1 MLRQFVKDYELIEH
15 IPEGNY
21 RFDGGSCAPKGMIFH
36 IIDDASKK
44 INVLDIG
51 FGLGHL
57 GEVIKKNP
65 SSSHW
70 EIDGIDGYEVAC
82 FNTAL
87 YKENYYRNIW
97 HGLAQDLSI
106 DQLRKYD
113 VICLLDVIEH
123 LNIETSKWLLRTLL
137 SALRE
142 DSFLFISTPL
152 WFYPQA
158 HKKEGDLE
166 EHLIGVPASSM
177 MALQPI
183 MYAFGVNLVAGF
195 IYKRTSLEFIEFFQP
210 TADKTFSEERGK
222 KVAISVGMRLIENVL
237 YKTGF

>member
-1 MLRQFVKDYELIEH
+1 MLRQFVKDYQLIEN

-36 IIDDASKK
+36 IVEDASKK

-51 FGLGHL
+51 FGLGQM
-57 GEVIKKNP
+57 GEVIKTNP
-65 SSSHW
+65 TSSHW
-70 EIDGIDGYEVAC
+70 EVDGIDGYEVAC
-82 FNTAL
+82 FNTEL
-87 YKENYYRNIW
+87 FRRNYYRNIW

-123 LNIETSKWLLRTLL
+123 LNLETAKWFLRTLL
-137 SALRE
+137 SSLRE

-158 HKKEGDLE
+158 RKSEGDLE

-183 MYAFGVNLVAGF
+183 MYAFGVDLVGGF
-195 IYKRTSLEFIEFFQP
+195 VYKRTSLDYIEFFQP
-210 TADKTFSEERGK
+210 TVDKTFSIERGI
-222 KVAISVGMRLIENVL
+222 KVATSVGMRLQENIL
-237 YKTGF
+237 CKTDF